1 MRGGDGKEKKNA
13 PEKDKRT
20 KLRKTREK
28 RKTKIQIR
36 YAGLQT
42 SNVPWLQI
50 LSLLEAPGWY
60 VNCTFSR

>member
-28 RKTKIQIR
+28 RKNKNTDKVCRPTNFQC
-36 YAGLQT
+36 
-42 SNVPWLQI
+42 
-50 LSLLEAPGWY
+50 SLVADF
-60 VNCTFSR
+60 VIA